1 MKSEEV
7 KNEGEIRNKWS
18 EQANILIELSSV
30 GIIGQN
36 EDFMETGCSGGS
48 QAARAVKPR

>member
-1 MKSEEV
+1 M
-7 KNEGEIRNKWS
+7 KNEGERRNKWS

-36 EDFMETGCSGGS
+36 EDFMETGCSDGS